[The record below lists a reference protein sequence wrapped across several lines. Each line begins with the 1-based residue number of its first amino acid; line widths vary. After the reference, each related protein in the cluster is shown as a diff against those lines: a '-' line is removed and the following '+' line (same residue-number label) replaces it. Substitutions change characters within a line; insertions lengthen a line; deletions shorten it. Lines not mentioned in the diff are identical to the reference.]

1 MLTQLGQQRAAS
13 TGGLEVAQGNV
24 GRVEPI
30 RQMGKARVRVEAD
43 AGRQELAGLQR
54 GREPRGQGRGGGQ
67 AAGGQAVPVHGQP
80 REQRRG
86 GAVRRAGGG
95 PEVSA
100 IHHLLAGFQESP
112 GSLSV
117 FAAAFSPSLP
127 PPPPFFVF
135 CFVFFF
141 FCFCCFSSPQKSDGF
156 QEQGVR
162 ACHGAVQGAS
172 PRLGAACGERAGGG
186 ENGRAA
192 ARAARGTE
200 RRGREV

>member
-1 MLTQLGQQRAAS
+1 MPDARNLPGCSAAGS
-13 TGGLEVAQGNV
+13 PAARGAEGGRRPAA
-24 GRVEPI
+24 RRCPS
-30 RQMGKARVRVEAD
+30 MGSPESSGGGGPCAE
-43 AGRQELAGLQR
+43 
-54 GREPRGQGRGGGQ
+54 RGGGPKSRPSIICLP
-67 AAGGQAVPVHGQP
+67 AS
-80 REQRRG
+80 R
-86 GAVRRAGGG
+86 
-95 PEVSA
+95 
-100 IHHLLAGFQESP
+100 
-112 GSLSV
+112 
-117 FAAAFSPSLP
+117 SLP
-127 PPPPFFVF
+127 DRCRCSPPRSPPPSRRPPLSLFFVLF
-135 CFVFFF
+135 FFF